1 MLKLIFNILKIFLIM
16 IILDIPYL
24 YSDFAGYKGMISD
37 IQGSDIKV
45 KLIPAIITYLIMAFA
60 LYNFVIKNMNLDFRN
75 KIISAALLGFVIYGV
90 YDFTNM
96 ATIEKWKYKQS
107 IIDLIWGSILFAL
120 SAIIYEKILV

>member
-60 LYNFVIKNMNLDFRN
+60 LYNFVIKNMNLDLRN

-107 IIDLIWGSILFAL
+107 IIDLIWGSILYAL
-120 SAIIYEKILV
+120 SAFIYEKFLV

>member
-60 LYNFVIKNMNLDFRN
+60 LYNFVIKNMNLDLRN

-96 ATIEKWKYKQS
+96 ATIEKWKYNQS
-107 IIDLIWGSILFAL
+107 IIDLIWGPILYAL
-120 SAIIYEKILV
+120 SAFIYEKFLV